1 MEENN
6 VMEEW
11 LKGNVV
17 WYDVHI
23 KNISQVVTCPR
34 GTKLGQEWV
43 VGLHTPEGFCH
54 GAWNNLYPYVRA
66 LQNGA
71 VFPWSSDPDV
81 VIVNCPDRV
90 KIATYELR
98 RLRDSVH
105 PVDAPSRRVFELQLR
120 EDEKK
125 EIAEGKRA
133 DPREMMKNLP
143 KGPGAAIWVAYQE
156 GPCRLGHKVGDRWI
170 IKEEKTP
177 EGMCAA
183 AFASIWPQVQGFL
196 YGASYLWEIEP
207 GGASRGACPN
217 AYSKLHFEIRM
228 LPK

>member
-1 MEENN
+1 MAENN

-11 LKGNVV
+11 LKGDVV

-23 KNISQVVTCPR
+23 KNISQLVTCPR

-43 VGLHTPEGFCH
+43 VGLHTPEGMCH
-54 GAWNNLYPYVRA
+54 AAWNNLYPYVRA
-66 LQNGA
+66 LQTGA
-71 VFPWSSDPDV
+71 SFPWSSDPDV

-98 RLRDSVH
+98 RLRDSSH

-133 DPREMMKNLP
+133 DPKEISSNLP
-143 KGPGAAIWVAYQE
+143 EGPGFLIRVVAQE
-156 GPCRLGHKVGDRWI
+156 GPCRLGHKVGDEWI
-170 IKEEKTP
+170 MMGETTP
-177 EGMCAA
+177 EGMCAS
-183 AFASIWPQVQGFL
+183 AFTSIWPPALGFL
-196 YGASYLWEIEP
+196 YGASYLWETEP
-207 GGASRGACPN
+207 GGVCREACPSPDS
-217 AYSKLHFEIRM
+217 ALHFEIRM